1 MRIVTACLFVL
12 LAACAP
18 EPLEFA
24 DWTIPVPEGTPIIE
38 YAAVPTEERTE
49 RIELVED
56 LMIGER
62 GEDPDFLFFWPQA
75 VAVDGAGRMYVSD
88 TGNTRVQVFGAN
100 GEFLRT
106 LGREGQ
112 GPGELQG
119 PFGIAMTGDRVI
131 VNDVGNE
138 RLSIWDLNGVH
149 FGDIRVPGRLEPAIF
164 GTHAGSIVGAM
175 NRRRDDRAPVFD
187 VAMFSAE
194 GTETIR
200 YARLPRR
207 RDFLILLG
215 GGFDVAIPR
224 MTGVPSY
231 AAAPSG
237 NVYATVGEEYQVVAF
252 DPAGSPLWA
261 LRTNRQRQAFDEEHK
276 NIVLEGLRSEAPGI
290 GTMQAEWP
298 DFLPSIGRLA
308 VDGHGHLYVFSYV
321 FRDPGLVE
329 VHSREEE
336 VLVEVYSREGERLFA
351 GMMVDGGWSA
361 ARGDF
366 VYSLRRNEQTEE
378 QELVRYRLVEPF

>member
-24 DWTIPVPEGTPIIE
+24 DWTIPVPQGTPIIE
-38 YAAVPTEERTE
+38 YAAVPMEQRTE

-56 LMIGER
+56 LVIGQR
-62 GEDPDFLFFWPQA
+62 GEDLDFLFFWAQA

-100 GEFLRT
+100 GEFLST

-131 VNDVGNE
+131 VNDVGNQ

-149 FGDIRVPGRLEPAIF
+149 FGDIRVPGRLESAIF

-237 NVYATVGEEYQVVAF
+237 DVYATVGEEYQVVAF
-252 DPAGSPLWA
+252 APAGSPLWA
-261 LRTNRQRQAFDEEHK
+261 LRTNRQRQAFDEEQE
-276 NIVLEGLRSEAPGI
+276 VVRS
-290 GTMQAEWP
+290 
-298 DFLPSIGRLA
+298 
-308 VDGHGHLYVFSYV
+308 
-321 FRDPGLVE
+321 
-329 VHSREEE
+329 
-336 VLVEVYSREGERLFA
+336 
-351 GMMVDGGWSA
+351 
-361 ARGDF
+361 
-366 VYSLRRNEQTEE
+366 
-378 QELVRYRLVEPF
+378 RLVEPF